1 MDKLEEKLKNLVLEN
16 VDFIL
21 DGKSIKKG
29 KLKLFNTKQFF
40 IRFKLE
46 CDGEVKD
53 WELPY
58 PYKLEEQIDGYIFNY
73 CLSAF
78 CPPTELAFYKMK
90 LVGRGSASKLHD
102 SHLRVITIPHGP

>member
-1 MDKLEEKLKNLVLEN
+1 MDKVEQKLKNLVLQN

-21 DGKSIKKG
+21 DGKSIRRG

-46 CDGEVKD
+46 SDGEIKD
-53 WELPY
+53 WEVPY
-58 PYKLEEQIDGYIFNY
+58 PYLLETQEDGFIFNY

-90 LVGRGSASKLHD
+90 LANRSSASKLHER
-102 SHLRVITIPHGP
+102 HLRVVISEAP